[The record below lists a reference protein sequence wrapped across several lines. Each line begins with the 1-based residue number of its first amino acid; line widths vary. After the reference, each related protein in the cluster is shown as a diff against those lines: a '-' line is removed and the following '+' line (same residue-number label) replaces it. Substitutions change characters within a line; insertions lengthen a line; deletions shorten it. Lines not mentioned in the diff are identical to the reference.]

1 MTSYNKFINETHN
14 NELINLLQSENKFLK
29 DELNEET
36 YKLKQIIKV
45 LNQEIESYK
54 VKNDNLSQEIKKLKK
69 TSYITTSYE
78 NLIE

>member
-36 YKLKQIIKV
+36 FKLKHIIKV
-45 LNQEIESYK
+45 LNQEIETYK
-54 VKNDNLSQEIKKLKK
+54 DNNENLSQEIKNLKK
-69 TSYITTSYE
+69 TQRNKLFYS
-78 NLIE
+78 

>member
-54 VKNDNLSQEIKKLKK
+54 VKNDNLSQEIKNLKK
-69 TSYITTSYE
+69 TQRNKLFYS
-78 NLIE
+78 

>member
-54 VKNDNLSQEIKKLKK
+54 DNNDNLSQEIKKLKK
-69 TSYITTSYE
+69 TQRNKLFYS
-78 NLIE
+78 

>member
-36 YKLKQIIKV
+36 FKLKQIIKV

-54 VKNDNLSQEIKKLKK
+54 DNNDNLSQEIKKLKK
-69 TSYITTSYE
+69 TQRNKLFYS
-78 NLIE
+78 

>member
-1 MTSYNKFINETHN
+1 MTTYNKFINKPNN
-14 NELINLLQSENKFLK
+14 NEIINSLQSENKFLK

-54 VKNDNLSQEIKKLKK
+54 VKNDNLSQEIKNLKK
-69 TSYITTSYE
+69 TQRNKLFYS
-78 NLIE
+78 

>member
-36 YKLKQIIKV
+36 FKLKHIIKV
-45 LNQEIESYK
+45 LNQEIETYK
-54 VKNDNLSQEIKKLKK
+54 DNNENLSKEIKNLKK
-69 TSYITTSYE
+69 TQRNKLFYS
-78 NLIE
+78 

>member
-1 MTSYNKFINETHN
+1 MTTYNKFINETHN

-36 YKLKQIIKV
+36 FKLKQIIKV

-54 VKNDNLSQEIKKLKK
+54 DNNDNLSQEIKNLKK
-69 TSYITTSYE
+69 TQRNKLFYS
-78 NLIE
+78 